1 MPLPWHVTAA
11 LHCDTPHSHRRPACL
26 PFGHA
31 LQEAKQRVPHFLLA
45 LDDPLEEMEKLAEAS
60 GVKGCA
66 ICGGLGHRAT
76 QCPKLEAENKA
87 AVRNNKDYF
96 GSGGFGGEM

>member
-1 MPLPWHVTAA
+1 M
-11 LHCDTPHSHRRPACL
+11 
-26 PFGHA
+26 
-31 LQEAKQRVPHFLLA
+31 PHFLLA
-45 LDDPLEEMEKLAEAS
+45 IEDPLEEMEQLAAAS

-76 QCPKLEAENKA
+76 QCPKLQAENKA
-87 AVRNNKDYF
+87 QAGKNRDYF

>member
-1 MPLPWHVTAA
+1 M
-11 LHCDTPHSHRRPACL
+11 S
-26 PFGHA
+26 
-31 LQEAKQRVPHFLLA
+31 QRVPHFLLA
-45 LDDPLEEMEKLAEAS
+45 LDDPLEEMEALATAS
-60 GVKGCA
+60 GIKGCV

-87 AVRNNKDYF
+87 TIGKNKDYF